1 MYTSSSSVYGSIGGK
16 IDFSDKNN
24 RLIYSSLKIAAE
36 NLFKNFCTKNKINF
50 DICRVFNIYGPN
62 DNFSIV
68 SKLVELKNSNKKFKF
83 SITETLFE
91 ILFMWKTWFQSIKN
105 Y

>member
-68 SKLVELKNSNKKFKF
+68 SKLVELKNSNKKIQIFNNG
-83 SITETLFE
+83 TLFE